1 MANEQ
6 NLRPEEYAIRTTE
19 EAQRLGAKG
28 GIASGEARR
37 AKKTLRERVKM
48 FGELKIDGKAKRQMM
63 EVGISEEDCD
73 RFMQAAVSL
82 FQKAMKGDVA
92 AFNAIRDI
100 IGEKPVDKTQLSG
113 GFDTSITIGFV
124 ETGIEPVSS
133 EEDVDI

>member
-1 MANEQ
+1 MAKED
-6 NLRPEEYAIRTTE
+6 LKPVRSKE
-19 EAQRLGAKG
+19 EAKERGAKG

-63 EVGISEEDCD
+63 EVGISEDDCD
-73 RFMQAAVSL
+73 RFTQAAVSL
-82 FQKAMKGDVA
+82 FQKAMKGDVS

-113 GFDTSITIGFV
+113 GFDTNITIGFV